1 MNKMRLLDTIERE
14 SVSKL
19 CPYAQRLIEEL
30 RPLIENLDP
39 SKIGDGSKVEISPLK
54 DDWSLHISI
63 EPINNSISGLDI
75 YASKSQCILG
85 YAESEQ
91 IECHRDPASDA
102 DLIKQ
107 VVDHTNKYLNGVT
120 VIEYYNRKNKLFMK
134 KYYYG
139 IDTENDRSKLIG
151 TGGNIWWF
159 FSRVHAT
166 KKNTYKFT
174 KS

>member
-1 MNKMRLLDTIERE
+1 MGLLDTIEQD

-19 CPYAQRLIEEL
+19 CPYAQRLFEEL
-30 RPLIENLDP
+30 RPLLENLD
-39 SKIGDGSKVEISPLK
+39 SLKIGDGSKIEISPLK
-54 DDWSLHISI
+54 DEWSLHIWI
-63 EPINNSISGLDI
+63 EPVNNIISGLDI

-91 IECHRDPASDA
+91 IECHTDPASDA
-102 DLIKQ
+102 DLLKQ
-107 VVDHTNKYLNGVT
+107 VVDHTNKYLNGLT

-151 TGGNIWWF
+151 TWGNIWRF
-159 FSRVHAT
+159 FSRGHTT

>member
-1 MNKMRLLDTIERE
+1 MKLLDTIEQE
-14 SVSKL
+14 SINKL
-19 CPYAQRLIEEL
+19 CPYAQRLLEEL

-39 SKIGDGSKVEISPLK
+39 LKISDGSKIEIVPLK
-54 DDWSLHISI
+54 NDWSLHIFI
-63 EPINNSISGLDI
+63 EPKDKNISALDV

-91 IECHRDPASDA
+91 IEDHTDPASDA
-102 DLIKQ
+102 DSLIKQ
-107 VVDHTNKYLNGVT
+107 VVDYTAKYLNGVT

-139 IDTENDRSKLIG
+139 IDTENDAGKLIG
-151 TGGNIWWF
+151 TGRNFLWF
-159 FSRVHAT
+159 FSKVHVT
-166 KKNTYKFT
+166 KKHSYKFA

>member
-1 MNKMRLLDTIERE
+1 MRLLDTIGQE

-30 RPLIENLDP
+30 RPIIENLDP
-39 SKIGDGSKVEISPLK
+39 VKVGDGSRIEISPLK

-63 EPINNSISGLDI
+63 EPINNSISALDI

-91 IECHRDPASDA
+91 IECHTDPASDA
-102 DLIKQ
+102 DSLIKM
-107 VVDHTNKYLNGVT
+107 VVDHTAKYLNGVT

-139 IDTENDRSKLIG
+139 IDTENDAGKLIG
-151 TGGNIWWF
+151 AWRNFLWF
-159 FSRVHAT
+159 FSKVHAT
-166 KKNTYKFT
+166 KKNSYKFT

>member
-1 MNKMRLLDTIERE
+1 MRLLETIQRE
-14 SVSKL
+14 SISRL

-39 SKIGDGSKVEISPLK
+39 LKTSNGSKIEISPLK
-54 DDWSLHISI
+54 DDWALHILI
-63 EPINNSISGLDI
+63 EPINNSISALDI

-91 IECHRDPASDA
+91 IECHQDPGSDA

-107 VVDHTNKYLNGVT
+107 VVDHTKKYLNGLT
-120 VIEYYNRKNKLFMK
+120 VIEYYNRRNKLFMK

-139 IDTENDRSKLIG
+139 IDTKNDSDKLIG
-151 TGGNIWWF
+151 RCGNLLWF
-159 FSRVHAT
+159 FSKVHAT

-174 KS
+174 K

>member
-1 MNKMRLLDTIERE
+1 MRLLDTIEQE
-14 SVSKL
+14 SVIKL

-39 SKIGDGSKVEISPLK
+39 LKISDGSKIEISPLK
-54 DDWSLHISI
+54 GDWSLYILI
-63 EPINNSISGLDI
+63 EPKNNNISALDI

-85 YAESEQ
+85 YAESDQ
-91 IECHRDPASDA
+91 IECHTDPASDA
-102 DLIKQ
+102 DSLIKEI
-107 VVDHTNKYLNGVT
+107 VDHTIKYLNGVT

-139 IDTENDRSKLIG
+139 IDTENHGNKLIG
-151 TGGNIWWF
+151 TWRKSFWF
-159 FSRVHAT
+159 FSKVHIT
-166 KKNTYKFT
+166 KKNSYRFT